1 MCPTATTPAYRHV
14 DSYRSSLP
22 EQSYGRA
29 HTRRRGVGRHL
40 MNIVTLPHAG
50 QSDSRHLPFDEKPGS
65 LLRRSFYLRTRR
77 EGEEENGCV
86 FDRKLQG
93 HVRITRQHKIADSA
107 NVCFVIAQTRRED
120 FEKVLCLVQTESPVY
135 YFPGYH
141 S

>member
-77 EGEEENGCV
+77 EEEEENGCV
-86 FDRKLQG
+86 F
-93 HVRITRQHKIADSA
+93 
-107 NVCFVIAQTRRED
+107 
-120 FEKVLCLVQTESPVY
+120 ESYRVT
-135 YFPGYH
+135 
-141 S
+141 